1 MYALVR
7 RCISIYLPIFLN
19 NLLNVS
25 IYVSINQSINV
36 FSSLFFFNW
45 FKISKIKRESAVKY
59 LDEEI

>member
-19 NLLNVS
+19 NPLNVS

-45 FKISKIKRESAVKY
+45 FKISKIERESAVKY

>member
-25 IYVSINQSINV
+25 IDKCIF
-36 FSSLFFFNW
+36 FSFFFFNW
-45 FKISKIKRESAVKY
+45 FKISKIERESAVKY